1 MTMMNTKRRAR
12 RGSGGVVPAA
22 LAAALAAG
30 AAHAQPPQAAPE
42 GWPCVQGYVPTVS
55 AGRFWTGELPGDGG
69 GKGEQDILLLAGEL
83 MSRKFT
89 LEESLDKTRKFF
101 AAPENATREKAE
113 LLVGALTDAVN
124 RERGKVLDGIK
135 RFGKR
140 QQMMAGRI
148 ESQAKKLEQMEG
160 AADADEAQL
169 EDLQTRQKWDIRV
182 FEERERMMSH
192 LCEQP
197 VLLEQRFF
205 EVGRTAAAL
214 LKESGG

>member
-1 MTMMNTKRRAR
+1 MTTMGKTRRAR
-12 RGSGGVVPAA
+12 RGSGGVAPAV
-22 LAAALAAG
+22 LAAALAG
-30 AAHAQPPQAAPE
+30 GAHAQPPQAAPE

-55 AGRFWTGELPGDGG
+55 AGRFWTGELPGG
-69 GKGEQDILLLAGEL
+69 GKGEQDIALLAGEL

-89 LEESLDKTRKFF
+89 LQESLDKTGKFF
-101 AAPENATREKAE
+101 TAPENATRAKAE
-113 LLVGALTDAVN
+113 SLVAALTDAVN

-148 ESQAKKLEQMEG
+148 ESQAKKLEQMDG

-205 EVGRTAAAL
+205 EIGRTVATL
-214 LKESGG
+214 LKEFGG

>member
-12 RGSGGVVPAA
+12 RGSAGIVPAA
-22 LAAALAAG
+22 LAAALVAG
-30 AAHAQPPQAAPE
+30 GAHAQPPHAAPE

-55 AGRFWTGELPGDGG
+55 AGRFWTGELPGDDSWQ
-69 GKGEQDILLLAGEL
+69 GEQDILLLAGEL

-89 LEESLDKTRKFF
+89 LEESLDKTGKFF
-101 AAPENATREKAE
+101 AASGNATREKAE

-205 EVGRTAAAL
+205 EIGRTAAAL
-214 LKESGG
+214 LKEFDG

>member
-1 MTMMNTKRRAR
+1 MTTMGKTRRAR
-12 RGSGGVVPAA
+12 CGSGGVVPAA
-22 LAAALAAG
+22 LAAALAA
-30 AAHAQPPQAAPE
+30 AAHAQPPNAAPE

-69 GKGEQDILLLAGEL
+69 GKDGEDILLLAGEL

-89 LEESLDKTRKFF
+89 LAESLDKTRKFF

-113 LLVGALTDAVN
+113 SLVGALTGAVN

-148 ESQAKKLEQMEG
+148 ESQAKKLEQMDG

-205 EVGRTAAAL
+205 EIGRTVAAL
-214 LKESGG
+214 LKGFGG